1 MCVCVHFD
9 QLAKS
14 VRNAIK
20 VLSAAGQVNESQQ
33 TRMNILSI
41 YIYISIYIM
50 VGIKQVFET
59 RFPTYRALVY
69 ALLSRFKLV
78 YSFPSNTLH
87 VRLFISQLYNMPIKI
102 AIK

>member
-1 MCVCVHFD
+1 
-9 QLAKS
+9 
-14 VRNAIK
+14 
-20 VLSAAGQVNESQQ
+20 
-33 TRMNILSI
+33 
-41 YIYISIYIM
+41 M
-50 VGIKQVFET
+50 VGIKEVFET
-59 RFPTYRALVY
+59 RFPTYRALAY